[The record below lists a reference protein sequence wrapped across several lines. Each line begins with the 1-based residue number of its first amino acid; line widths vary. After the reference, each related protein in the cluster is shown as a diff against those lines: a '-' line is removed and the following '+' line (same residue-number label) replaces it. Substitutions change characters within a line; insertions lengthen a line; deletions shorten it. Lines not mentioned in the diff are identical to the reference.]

1 MSEGQ
6 KKSRRADCLAGRENV
21 YCLLCRFQLCGNC
34 LLYIY
39 VERRRSI
46 VRIVYRQLIA
56 LSRMYQIVFGEV
68 NSQLCPILGHK
79 IQESCDRVYCYH
91 IRRNLIYIV
100 SIQKIHNE

>member
-1 MSEGQ
+1 
-6 KKSRRADCLAGRENV
+6 
-21 YCLLCRFQLCGNC
+21 
-34 LLYIY
+34 
-39 VERRRSI
+39 
-46 VRIVYRQLIA
+46 
-56 LSRMYQIVFGEV
+56 MYQIVFGEV